1 MVNRPQPTR
10 FPQARENPI
19 AELHMDGRH
28 DSLTGTGGVYFVA
41 SRFNALG
48 FQAAPTFGNVPNV
61 DLLVSAHDGSVSISL
76 QVKTAACALRF
87 RGRARERRPHHYEWS
102 MSWKSAKLNQKNLF
116 FAFVDLKEFKE
127 LPDVFLVPSG
137 VVHQYYS
144 GGDPSTWRW
153 PRYHIEVEK
162 TEPYKNKWD
171 LVSQG
176 LNP

>member
-1 MVNRPQPTR
+1 
-10 FPQARENPI
+10 
-19 AELHMDGRH
+19 
-28 DSLTGTGGVYFVA
+28 
-41 SRFNALG
+41 
-48 FQAAPTFGNVPNV
+48 
-61 DLLVSAHDGSVSISL
+61 
-76 QVKTAACALRF
+76 
-87 RGRARERRPHHYEWS
+87 